1 MSVYHPAGLS
11 HQYDHFES
19 VQDFKWCLKQGGEI
33 SFAWNGKTYG
43 ISSCL
48 KKTPSSPEQTLI
60 AQIFPENIE
69 QAEKWCDTAEE
80 VLEYPIDGDR
90 LREIITKVDVIDRTI

>member
-1 MSVYHPAGLS
+1 M
-11 HQYDHFES
+11 
-19 VQDFKWCLKQGGEI
+19 
-33 SFAWNGKTYG
+33 
-43 ISSCL
+43 
-48 KKTPSSPEQTLI
+48 LI